1 MSKTLNIAN
10 QNSEIE
16 QLTQTKTSKARNIQ
30 ITKIRRNIAQEFQTF
45 LADAERLFASL
56 TSLSGSELEAAKA
69 EFSERL
75 AAAKNAVEEMSES
88 LAQQT
93 REKLA
98 ATDAYVHEQPW
109 KAIGAGT
116 AAGLLLGLVL
126 ARRN

>member
-10 QNSEIE
+10 QNTEIE

-30 ITKIRRNIAQEFQTF
+30 ATKIRRTLAQEFQNF

-75 AAAKNAVEEMSES
+75 TAAKNAAEEIGES

-116 AAGLLLGLVL
+116 AVGLLLGLAL